1 MVQTTGGPIGVAS
14 LSQLLNHAVLRMA
27 PVEVA
32 GELREAQVRCESSC
46 AAAEALRMQRA
57 HHLTVADIRHA
68 RESGPQAQLSRF
80 KPAPLSEA
88 NQRPQG
94 ADDGLHLAQ
103 SFSASRR
110 TNLRQS
116 GDRSPL
122 LYSGKY
128 LASKHRR

>member
-1 MVQTTGGPIGVAS
+1 
-14 LSQLLNHAVLRMA
+14 MA

-80 KPAPLSEA
+80 KPAPLSD
-88 NQRPQG
+88 QRPQG

-116 GDRSPL
+116 GDRAHCFTR
-122 LYSGKY
+122 
-128 LASKHRR
+128 AST